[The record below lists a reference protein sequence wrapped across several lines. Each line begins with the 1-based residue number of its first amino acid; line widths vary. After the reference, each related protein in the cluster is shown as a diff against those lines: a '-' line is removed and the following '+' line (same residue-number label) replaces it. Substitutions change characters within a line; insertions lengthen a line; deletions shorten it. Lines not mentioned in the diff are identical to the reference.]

1 MQNQIIGAEMKT
13 LIKKL
18 FIVLLFLTIPTVI
31 FAEEAVRITNGEWEP
46 YLSEHLK
53 FYGVGSR
60 IVSEAF
66 ALQGIRVE
74 YGFFPWPRA
83 YNLAKTG
90 KWDGVVCWG
99 YSPQEKEGPKWVHEF
114 YASDSLYEDKDVF
127 FHLKSYPFDWKTP
140 EDLYGIPM
148 GGIISY
154 AYNIIRKDIDAGRIK
169 MEVVPK
175 EIHNFKKL
183 LAGRI
188 KIYPENFITGNHIL
202 NTNFSPEMIQLIT
215 HNSKP
220 LRTMT
225 YHLIL
230 SMKSKKSKRLIHL
243 FNKGLKRL
251 KESGKYDQY
260 FMESQRGDY
269 IIKK

>member
-1 MQNQIIGAEMKT
+1 MKT
-13 LIKKL
+13 LIKKF
-18 FIVLLFLTIPTVI
+18 FIVLLFLTIPTII

-90 KWDGVVCWG
+90 EWDGVVCWG
-99 YSPQEKEGPKWVHEF
+99 YSPQEKGKSKWVNEF
-114 YASDSLYEDKDVF
+114 YGTDSLYEDKDVF

-148 GGIISY
+148 GGIIGY
-154 AYNIIRKDIDAGRIK
+154 AYKIIRKDIDAGKIK
-169 MEVVPK
+169 MGKLNK
-175 EIHNFKKL
+175 EPPPAMVLIIP
-183 LAGRI
+183 AA
-188 KIYPENFITGNHIL
+188 
-202 NTNFSPEMIQLIT
+202 SPTPNI
-215 HNSKP
+215 N
-220 LRTMT
+220 RT
-225 YHLIL
+225 
-230 SMKSKKSKRLIHL
+230 SKKSI
-243 FNKGLKRL
+243 
-251 KESGKYDQY
+251 D
-260 FMESQRGDY
+260 
-269 IIKK
+269 KKFYLCI